1 MRASPGTADDVPPF
15 SPASGT
21 EAFPLPATGAAV
33 VPPPRRRMGE
43 LLPSAGVASGTGATG
58 AAAAKGA
65 AAGTGSGKEAAGTVS
80 VPRAA
85 VRADDASLSG
95 GAGKSSQ
102 SSSPGSTTRP
112 PPDDDRPYSA
122 ARRSASA
129 ASAAASMGRSAGC
142 RSGTGAVV
150 GPASPADAGV
160 VATAFL
166 RPRPPDAAGCPAR
179 ETALRPAA
187 DWGSPASGTA
197 ASASAACR
205 TAKDP
210 STGGAICATASAT
223 GTGPS
228 SATGAA
234 FGLPARRRLGELFAA
249 AGVTSGA
256 GAAGAAAAKGAAD
269 GTDSGKEA
277 AGTVS
282 VPRAAVW
289 ADDASLSGG
298 AGKSSQSSS
307 PGSTTRPPPDDD
319 RPYSAARRSAS
330 AASAAASMG
339 RSAGCCS
346 GTGAV
351 VGPAS
356 PADAGVV
363 AAAFLRPRPPEV
375 GARPARETALR
386 RAPE

>member
-1 MRASPGTADDVPPF
+1 
-15 SPASGT
+15 
-21 EAFPLPATGAAV
+21 
-33 VPPPRRRMGE
+33 
-43 LLPSAGVASGTGATG
+43 
-58 AAAAKGA
+58 
-65 AAGTGSGKEAAGTVS
+65 
-80 VPRAA
+80 
-85 VRADDASLSG
+85 
-95 GAGKSSQ
+95 
-102 SSSPGSTTRP
+102 
-112 PPDDDRPYSA
+112 
-122 ARRSASA
+122 
-129 ASAAASMGRSAGC
+129 MGRSAGC

-166 RPRPPDAAGCPAR
+166 RPRPPEVGARPAR

-187 DWGSPASGTA
+187 GWGSPASDTA

-205 TAKDP
+205 AAKDP

-249 AGVTSGA
+249 AGVASGA

-269 GTDSGKEA
+269 GTDSGKA
-277 AGTVS
+277 TAGTVS
-282 VPRAAVW
+282 VPRAAVR

-307 PGSTTRPPPDDD
+307 PGNTTRPPPDDD

-339 RSAGCCS
+339 RSTGCCS

-375 GARPARETALR
+375 EARPARETALR

>member
-1 MRASPGTADDVPPF
+1 MSAAHCRNAASRRPMPVPEDGAGRGAPATGDAAGRAVPFASPSARCPADTEETAPGTGAGLPSGMRASPGAAGDAPPF

-33 VPPPRRRMGE
+33 VPPPRRRLGE
-43 LLPSAGVASGTGATG
+43 LLPSAGVASGAGATG
-58 AAAAKGA
+58 VAAVKGA

-129 ASAAASMGRSAGC
+129 ASAAASVSRSADC

-150 GPASPADAGV
+150 GPASPADAG
-160 VATAFL
+160 A
-166 RPRPPDAAGCPAR
+166 
-179 ETALRPAA
+179 
-187 DWGSPASGTA
+187 
-197 ASASAACR
+197 
-205 TAKDP
+205 
-210 STGGAICATASAT
+210 
-223 GTGPS
+223 
-228 SATGAA
+228 
-234 FGLPARRRLGELFAA
+234 
-249 AGVTSGA
+249 
-256 GAAGAAAAKGAAD
+256 
-269 GTDSGKEA
+269 
-277 AGTVS
+277 
-282 VPRAAVW
+282 
-289 ADDASLSGG
+289 
-298 AGKSSQSSS
+298 
-307 PGSTTRPPPDDD
+307 
-319 RPYSAARRSAS
+319 
-330 AASAAASMG
+330 
-339 RSAGCCS
+339 
-346 GTGAV
+346 
-351 VGPAS
+351 
-356 PADAGVV
+356 V

>member
-1 MRASPGTADDVPPF
+1 MRASPGAAGDAPPF

-21 EAFPLPATGAAV
+21 GAFPLPATGAAV
-33 VPPPRRRMGE
+33 VPPPRRRPGE
-43 LLPSAGVASGTGATG
+43 LLPSAGVASGAGATG
-58 AAAAKGA
+58 VAAAKGA

-150 GPASPADAGV
+150 GTASPADAGV
-160 VATAFL
+160 VAAAFL

-179 ETALRPAA
+179 ETARRPAVG
-187 DWGSPASGTA
+187 WGSPASGTA

-249 AGVTSGA
+249 A
-256 GAAGAAAAKGAAD
+256 AKGAAD
-269 GTDSGKEA
+269 GTDSEKEA

-282 VPRAAVW
+282 VPRAAVR

-298 AGKSSQSSS
+298 REKSSQSSS

-356 PADAGVV
+356 PADAGAV

>member
-33 VPPPRRRMGE
+33 VPPPRRRLGE

-58 AAAAKGA
+58 DAAAKGA

-102 SSSPGSTTRP
+102 SSSPGSTTKP

-129 ASAAASMGRSAGC
+129 ASAAASIGRSAGC

-187 DWGSPASGTA
+187 GWGSPASDTA

-223 GTGPS
+223 G
-228 SATGAA
+228 AT
-234 FGLPARRRLGELFAA
+234 FGLPARRRLGELFAS

-256 GAAGAAAAKGAAD
+256 GATGAAAAKGAAD
-269 GTDSGKEA
+269 GTDSGKA
-277 AGTVS
+277 TAGTVS
-282 VPRAAVW
+282 VPRAAVR

-298 AGKSSQSSS
+298 REKSSQSS

-356 PADAGVV
+356 PADAGAV

>member
-1 MRASPGTADDVPPF
+1 
-15 SPASGT
+15 
-21 EAFPLPATGAAV
+21 
-33 VPPPRRRMGE
+33 
-43 LLPSAGVASGTGATG
+43 
-58 AAAAKGA
+58 
-65 AAGTGSGKEAAGTVS
+65 
-80 VPRAA
+80 
-85 VRADDASLSG
+85 
-95 GAGKSSQ
+95 
-102 SSSPGSTTRP
+102 
-112 PPDDDRPYSA
+112 
-122 ARRSASA
+122 
-129 ASAAASMGRSAGC
+129 MGRSAGC
-142 RSGTGAVV
+142 CSGTGATVA
-150 GPASPADAGV
+150 PASPADAEV
-160 VATAFL
+160 VAAVFL
-166 RPRPPDAAGCPAR
+166 WPRPPEMMARPARGAALFPAAG
-179 ETALRPAA
+179 
-187 DWGSPASGTA
+187 WGSPASDIA
-197 ASASAACR
+197 ASAAAIFEVAKGSA
-205 TAKDP
+205 
-210 STGGAICATASAT
+210 TGGAICAIASDA
-223 GTGPS
+223 GTGPL

-269 GTDSGKEA
+269 GTDSEKEA

-282 VPRAAVW
+282 VPRAAVR

-298 AGKSSQSSS
+298 REKSSQSSS

-330 AASAAASMG
+330 AASAATSMG

-356 PADAGVV
+356 PADAGAV